1 MNFHVLVGFIHEN
14 LSLISLTYLFIF
26 ISMSKLNLT
35 FKSNLFNVM
44 VVLSL
49 QIIVLP
55 HFFVHMVSYNELLV
69 LIHRIRM
76 ALLKESIIILLKLVL
91 PLCFILICLYIYGL
105 TLFPRLVIS
114 SITFHHQFLM
124 VSLLMKLYILTLLLI
139 PCFVH
144 LVASVFLFFVITCLI
159 NYLLGPYLVF
169 SLAIVTFTKVFV
181 AWIRKLIGYT
191 FLVMFNFLKTI
202 FLMLP
207 LLPLFLF

>member
-49 QIIVLP
+49 QIIVSP

-114 SITFHHQFLM
+114 SITSHNQFLM
-124 VSLLMKLYILTLLLI
+124 VSLLMKLYILTLFLI

-144 LVASVFLFFVITCLI
+144 LVASVFLFFVITC
-159 NYLLGPYLVF
+159 
-169 SLAIVTFTKVFV
+169 TKHG
-181 AWIRKLIGYT
+181 IRKLIGYT
-191 FLVMFNFLKTI
+191 FLVMFNFIKTI

>member
-1 MNFHVLVGFIHEN
+1 
-14 LSLISLTYLFIF
+14 
-26 ISMSKLNLT
+26 
-35 FKSNLFNVM
+35 
-44 VVLSL
+44 
-49 QIIVLP
+49 
-55 HFFVHMVSYNELLV
+55 
-69 LIHRIRM
+69 M
-76 ALLKESIIILLKLVL
+76 ALLKESIAILLKLVL
-91 PLCFILICLYIYGL
+91 PLCFILICLYIYEL

-114 SITFHHQFLM
+114 SIASHHQFLM
-124 VSLLMKLYILTLLLI
+124 VSLLIKLYILTLLI

-159 NYLLGPYLVF
+159 NYLLGPYLMF
-169 SLAIVTFTKVFV
+169 SLAIVTFIKVFV

>member
-49 QIIVLP
+49 QTIVLP

-69 LIHRIRM
+69 LIHQIRM
-76 ALLKESIIILLKLVL
+76 ALLKESIAILLKLVL

-207 LLPLFLF
+207 LLPLFFF